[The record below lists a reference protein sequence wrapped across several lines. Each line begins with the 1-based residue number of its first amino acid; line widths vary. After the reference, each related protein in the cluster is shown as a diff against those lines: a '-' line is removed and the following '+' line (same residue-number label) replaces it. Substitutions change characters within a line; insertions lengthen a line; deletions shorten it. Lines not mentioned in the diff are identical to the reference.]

1 MQWLYQAELK
11 HVTCGGWP
19 KIMFMLFW
27 TISLNANKKGMLEQD
42 KMIFWNIQ
50 NLTWCQSPDWPNF
63 LHILLSVWRK
73 LPKFAF
79 SWRKQ
84 LLLSEQN
91 VPRNISRIVHILLW
105 ADESTD
111 GEILS
116 TTTLKLYD
124 SEICSIISC
133 HTKSC
138 TKIKM
143 WIIYSIST
151 WFVWFSIHIF
161 HNF

>member
-1 MQWLYQAELK
+1 MWGRCLRSCLLCSEQYRNKTDALPIKGNAAARLNDILK
-11 HVTCGGWP
+11 HPNTHLMP
-19 KIMFMLFW
+19 ES
-27 TISLNANKKGMLEQD
+27 SLLN
-42 KMIFWNIQ
+42 
-50 NLTWCQSPDWPNF
+50 CPNF

-73 LPKFAF
+73 LSKFAF

-111 GEILS
+111 REILS

-138 TKIKM
+138 TKIKI

-151 WFVWFSIHIF
+151 WFVWFSINIF